1 MVFRV
6 SEGPSFLGRRSHG
19 LAERQGLRSSFLGKV
34 RVREGEREMEMWGPG
49 TDCWLGRGSSGIGR
63 CLLGSGPGG
72 FHYCRV
78 FFFRV

>member
-19 LAERQGLRSSFLGKV
+19 LAEGQGLRSSFLGKV

-49 TDCWLGRGSSGIGR
+49 TNHRLVRGFSVIGR
-63 CLLGSGPGG
+63 RLFGSGPGG
-72 FHYCRV
+72 LIVVDCF
-78 FFFRV
+78 